1 MSAADIE
8 PRDGKV
14 MVKRV
19 PEKYI
24 TLQQIAANSIRFGAL
39 YEPVFGR
46 GCSANRVSSPMVAAH
61 LAKVAVDPA
70 NSESAMV
77 IGNSPPNVLSS
88 SSFGQNEHFFS
99 ALRGVCCLT

>member
-1 MSAADIE
+1 MLEVSAADIE

-24 TLQQIAANSIRFGAL
+24 TLQQIAANSMR
-39 YEPVFGR
+39 FGR
-46 GCSANRVSSPMVAAH
+46 GRSANRASSPMLAAH

-70 NSESAMV
+70 NSENAMV

-99 ALRGVCCLT
+99 ALCGVCCLT